1 MGCMKSRALIT
12 FGVILSF
19 LAFLALT
26 TQASEEPMVLRLDP
40 ALDKVLA
47 PDAKIEKIAEGFQFV
62 EGPVWNRGAGYLLF
76 SDIPGN
82 AIMTW
87 SPSGGASIFRARIF
101 EGEFPT
107 GAQVG
112 TNGLTLDR
120 QGRIVAA
127 EHGNRQISRIERDG
141 ALTVL
146 AARYEGKRFNSP
158 NDLVIKKT
166 GEIYFTD
173 PPFGL
178 LKPGQSLEEAAK
190 NPLRELDFNGVF
202 RINTGGKIDVMTK
215 DIALPNGLAFS
226 PNEKELYIAN
236 SAGKTWSVYDVT
248 KDGTLANGRIFYDA
262 GKETGPGV
270 PDGMKVDAGG
280 NVWATGP
287 GGILVI
293 SSQGKLLGTIGFPE
307 VPANCG
313 WGDTDGKTLYVTAR
327 TGLYR
332 IKTRVAGIRP

>member
-1 MGCMKSRALIT
+1 MKSRVPVTAGLIAL
-12 FGVILSF
+12 F
-19 LAFLALT
+19 LAFLAMT
-26 TQASEEPMVLRLDP
+26 AKSSDEPTVRRLDP
-40 ALDKVLA
+40 ALDKVLSL
-47 PDAKIEKIAEGFQFV
+47 DAKVEKIADGFQFV

-87 SPSGGASIFRARIF
+87 SPSGGASVFRARIF
-101 EGEFPT
+101 EGEYPA

-178 LKPGQSLEEAAK
+178 LKPGQGLEAAAK
-190 NPLRELDFNGVF
+190 SPLRELDFNGVF
-202 RINTGGKIDVMTK
+202 RITTGGKIDVMTK
-215 DIALPNGLAFS
+215 EIALPNGLAFS

-248 KDGTLANGRIFYDA
+248 KEGTLTNGRVFYDA

-270 PDGMKVDAGG
+270 PDGMKVDTAG

-293 SSQGKLLGTIGFPE
+293 SAQGKLLGTIGFPE
-307 VPANCG
+307 VPANCA

-332 IKTRVAGIRP
+332 IKTKVAGIRP

>member
-1 MGCMKSRALIT
+1 MGCMKSQALVT
-12 FGVILSF
+12 VVWS
-19 LAFLALT
+19 
-26 TQASEEPMVLRLDP
+26 ASVLFAQSAAEPAIRRVDP
-40 ALDKVLA
+40 GFDKVLS
-47 PDAKIEKIAEGFQFV
+47 PGAKIEKVAGGFRFV
-62 EGPVWNRGAGYLLF
+62 EGPVWNRTARYLIF

-87 SPSGGASIFRARIF
+87 SPSGGASVFRSRIF
-101 EGEFPT
+101 EGEFPD

-112 TNGLTLDR
+112 TNGLTLDK

-127 EHGNRQISRIERDG
+127 EHGNRRVSRIEQDG
-141 ALTVL
+141 AMTVL
-146 AARYEGKRFNSP
+146 AERYDGKRLNSP

-178 LKPGQSLEEAAK
+178 LRPGQGLADAAK
-190 NPLRELDFNGVF
+190 SPLRELDFSGVF
-202 RINTGGKIDVMTK
+202 RITAPGKVDLMTK
-215 DIALPNGLAFS
+215 EVALPNGLAFS
-226 PNEKELYIAN
+226 PDEKKLYVAN
-236 SAGKTWSVYDVT
+236 SAGKTWSVFDVK

-262 GKETGPGV
+262 EKETGPGV
-270 PDGMKVDAGG
+270 PDGMKVDTAG

-293 SSQGKLLGTIGFPE
+293 SPQAKLLGVIGFPE
-307 VPANCG
+307 TPANCA
-313 WGDTDGKTLYVTAR
+313 WGDADGKTLYVTAR

-332 IKTRVAGIRP
+332 IRTNVNGIRP